1 MLDCLAPNWLF
12 DVWYW
17 IIDIDV
23 VINWMIEKG
32 IIVCNEVI

>member
-17 IIDIDV
+17 ITDV
-23 VINWMIEKG
+23 DTVIKWMINNN
-32 IIVCNEVI
+32 IIFCNEVI